1 VVCSGR
7 SRFARTPWTLNSMTR
22 WTSIIIAHQHPERTS
37 SAATMQVRNED
48 IDDYHDFVNAFRR
61 GPRVP
66 AIASF
71 RVVWGGSAKPYT
83 ASDASFVFKGLQTE
97 ATIKWSA
104 RWAGFEFDSDP
115 PQTSKAVFAAF
126 GKERNGVFRNKT

>member
-1 VVCSGR
+1 M
-7 SRFARTPWTLNSMTR
+7 LNSMMR
-22 WTSIIIAHQHPERTS
+22 WTSIIIVCISIPSPPVARPRCRSAMRRSTTTMTS
-37 SAATMQVRNED
+37 STPLGA
-48 IDDYHDFVNAFRR
+48 

-71 RVVWGGSAKPYT
+71 KVVWGGSAKPYT

-104 RWAGFEFDSDP
+104 SGAGFEFDSDR